1 MAEIMG
7 VVKLV
12 PVPKLNPP
20 VEASYQLI
28 VPEDAVAPSVTVPFP
43 QWLFDVVPVIV
54 GAVVTVV
61 VMLLLVIV
69 EPVQLAVLGV
79 SVTVTLAP
87 LWKGI
92 AGVKVVVVLFRP
104 TFTPLTLHWY

>member
-28 VPEDAVAPSVTVPFP
+28 VPVDVVALSVTVPLP
-43 QWLFDVVPVIV
+43 QRLFGVVPVI
-54 GAVVTVV
+54 A
-61 VMLLLVIV
+61 
-69 EPVQLAVLGV
+69 
-79 SVTVTLAP
+79 
-87 LWKGI
+87 GI
-92 AGVKVVVVLFRP
+92 AFTVAITAVRDPVVQPVAVAS
-104 TFTPLTLHWY
+104 TK